1 MRIDDDTP
9 EPGALPP
16 VYPSRPPVNLVVAPD
31 LLRPRNLFA
40 FEGIDGA
47 GKSALL
53 DRVIAAHTAR
63 GRATLKLKLGQSD
76 VTAHALERAKWRNA
90 NPLTFSLLSWV
101 TIVEQVAEHRDALN
115 GDGLVFFDRYVPTLM
130 VRGILEG
137 LPTDYM
143 HALAAYAP
151 RPTILFLIDCDPHIC
166 RDRMIAR
173 GRPVSYFER
182 GARIVGGLHELMTE
196 ADSAIRGDTDHHVP
210 LLGHLIRMRDALA
223 ERMADYDSVLVVDNS
238 GNPDAAFE
246 TIMEAIDAVDRN
258 RDASRIAAFSRAG

>member
-9 EPGALPP
+9 EPNALPA
-16 VYPSRPPVNLVVAPD
+16 VYPSRPPVDLVVAPD

-53 DRVIAAHTAR
+53 DRVMAAYAER
-63 GRATLKLKLGQSD
+63 GRKTLKLKLGRSD
-76 VTAHALERAKWRNA
+76 VTTHALERAKWRNA

-115 GDGLVFFDRYVPTLM
+115 GDGLIFFDRYVPTLM

-143 HALAAYAP
+143 QCLAAYAP
-151 RPTILFLIDCDPHIC
+151 RPTILFLIDCDPRIC

-173 GRPVSYFER
+173 GRPISYFEG
-182 GARIVGGLHELMTE
+182 GARIVDGLHQPMTE
-196 ADSAIRGDTDHHVP
+196 ADPALRADADRTIP
-210 LLGHLIRMRDALA
+210 LLDHLIRMRAALE
-223 ERMADYDSVLVVDNS
+223 ERVAGEDNVMVVDNNGS
-238 GNPDAAFE
+238 PDAAFE
-246 TIMEAIDAVDRN
+246 TIMDAIDTVESLN
-258 RDASRIAAFSRAG
+258 GPSRTTSLRRSG

>member
-9 EPGALPP
+9 DPGALPP
-16 VYPSRPPVNLVVAPD
+16 VYPSRPPVNLVTEPE

-53 DRVIAAHTAR
+53 DRVIAAFADE
-63 GRATLKLKLGQSD
+63 GRETLKLKLGRSD
-76 VTAHALERAKWRNA
+76 VTAHALERAKWLNA

-101 TIVEQVAEHRDALN
+101 TIVEQVAEHRADLN

-143 HALAAYAP
+143 RALQPYAP
-151 RPTILFLIDCDPHIC
+151 QPTILFLIDCDPAIC
-166 RDRMIAR
+166 RDRIV
-173 GRPVSYFER
+173 GRDRPISYFEA
-182 GARIVGGLHELMTE
+182 GSRIVEGERHPMVETDPSLR
-196 ADSAIRGDTDHHVP
+196 ADADRAGP
-210 LLGHLIRMRDALA
+210 LLGHLVRMRAALFALA
-223 ERMADYDSVLVVDNS
+223 HEYDNVVVIDNS
-238 GNPDAAFE
+238 GSPEAPVRTILDAIRRTMA
-246 TIMEAIDAVDRN
+246 R
-258 RDASRIAAFSRAG
+258 RDATLGPGVAAV

>member
-9 EPGALPP
+9 EPDALPP
-16 VYPSRPPVNLVVAPD
+16 IYPSRPPVNLVVSPG
-31 LLRPRNLFA
+31 LLHPRNLFA

-53 DRVIAAHTAR
+53 DRVIAAHAAR
-63 GRATLKLKLGQSD
+63 GRRTLKLKLGRSD

-101 TIVEQVAEHRDALN
+101 TIVEQVAEHRDALD

-151 RPTILFLIDCDPHIC
+151 HPTILFLIDCDPAIC

-173 GRPVSYFER
+173 GRPISYFEG
-182 GARIVGGLHELMTE
+182 GARIVGGLHQPMAEPNPATRGN
-196 ADSAIRGDTDHHVP
+196 ADRVAP
-210 LLGHLIRMRDALA
+210 LLGHLIRMREALA
-223 ERMADYDSVLVVDNS
+223 QRAADYETVMVIDNGGNQDS
-238 GNPDAAFE
+238 AFE
-246 TIMEAIDAVDRN
+246 TIMEAIDAVDR
-258 RDASRIAAFSRAG
+258 RGDASRIAGLSRAG

>member
-9 EPGALPP
+9 EPDALPAL
-16 VYPSRPPVNLVVAPD
+16 YPSRPPVDLVVAPD

-53 DRVIAAHTAR
+53 DRVIAAHAAL
-63 GRATLKLKLGQSD
+63 GRSTLKLKLGRSD

-101 TIVEQVAEHRDALN
+101 TIIEQVAEHRDALN

-143 HALAAYAP
+143 EALAAYAP
-151 RPTILFLIDCDPHIC
+151 RPTILFLIDCEPRIC

-173 GRPVSYFER
+173 GRPISYFEG
-182 GARIVGGLHELMTE
+182 GARIVGGLHQPMTE
-196 ADSAIRGDTDHHVP
+196 ADPSLRGTADRTVP
-210 LLGHLIRMRDALA
+210 LLGHLIRMRAALQQRVA
-223 ERMADYDSVLVVDNS
+223 GDDNVVIVDNNGS
-238 GNPDAAFE
+238 PHAAFGA
-246 TIMEAIDAVDRN
+246 IMDAIERIEALN
-258 RDASRIAAFSRAG
+258 GPSRSELRLRTG